1 MQKENTL
8 EIEWKKFLKGDRN
21 SFEKIYNS
29 NFKSLFLYAL
39 RFSKDDDLIKDVIQ
53 NVFINFWEKRNYIK
67 EVKNV
72 TVYLHRSVRNE
83 LLNRKRQEDKYAFD
97 VLDEQV
103 YAFDFELPLEAR
115 IIKKEELKE
124 TRQRLK
130 HALKNITDRQK
141 EILYL
146 KYVKGMTF
154 EEISDTIGITVKA
167 SYKLHARAISS
178 IRQNFGNNHYSIAFL
193 ISLYFSGQK

>member
-1 MQKENTL
+1 MQNENTL
-8 EIEWKKFLKGDRN
+8 EIEWEKFLKGDRI

-83 LLNRKRQEDKYAFD
+83 LLNRKRKEDKYAFD

-130 HALKNITDRQK
+130 HALENITDRQK

-178 IRQNFGNNHYSIAFL
+178 IRQNFGNNRYSIAFL
-193 ISLYFSGQK
+193 ISLYFS

>member
-1 MQKENTL
+1 MQDENTL
-8 EIEWKKFLKGDRN
+8 EIEWEKFLKGDRS

-130 HALKNITDRQK
+130 HALENITDRQK

-178 IRQNFGNNHYSIAFL
+178 IRQNFGNNRYSIAFL
-193 ISLYFSGQK
+193 ISLYFS

>member
-8 EIEWKKFLKGDRN
+8 EIEWEKFLKGDRS

-130 HALKNITDRQK
+130 HALENITDRQK

-178 IRQNFGNNHYSIAFL
+178 IRQNFGNNRYSIAFL
-193 ISLYFSGQK
+193 ISLYFS

>member
-1 MQKENTL
+1 M
-8 EIEWKKFLKGDRN
+8 
-21 SFEKIYNS
+21 
-29 NFKSLFLYAL
+29 
-39 RFSKDDDLIKDVIQ
+39 
-53 NVFINFWEKRNYIK
+53 
-67 EVKNV
+67 

-193 ISLYFSGQK
+193 ISLYFS

>member
-193 ISLYFSGQK
+193 ISLYFS

>member
-1 MQKENTL
+1 MQNENTL
-8 EIEWKKFLKGDRN
+8 EIEWEKFLKGDRS

-130 HALKNITDRQK
+130 HALENITDRQK

-178 IRQNFGNNHYSIAFL
+178 IRQNFGNNRYSIAFL
-193 ISLYFSGQK
+193 ISLYFS

>member
-1 MQKENTL
+1 MQNENTL
-8 EIEWKKFLKGDRN
+8 EIEWEKFLKGDRS

-130 HALKNITDRQK
+130 HALENITDRQK

-146 KYVKGMTF
+146 KYVKDMTF

-178 IRQNFGNNHYSIAFL
+178 IRQNFGNNRYSIAFL
-193 ISLYFSGQK
+193 ISLYFS

>member
-1 MQKENTL
+1 MQNENTL
-8 EIEWKKFLKGDRN
+8 EIEWEKFLKGDRS

-53 NVFINFWEKRNYIK
+53 NVFINFWEKRNYIR
-67 EVKNV
+67 EMKNV
-72 TVYLHRSVRNE
+72 AVYLHRSVRNE
-83 LLNRKRQEDKYAFD
+83 LLNRKRQEDKHAFD

-103 YAFDFELPLEAR
+103 YSFDFELPLEAR

-130 HALKNITDRQK
+130 HALENITDRQK

-178 IRQNFGNNHYSIAFL
+178 IRQNFGNNRYSIAFL
-193 ISLYFSGQK
+193 ISLYFS

>member
-1 MQKENTL
+1 MQNENTL
-8 EIEWKKFLKGDRN
+8 EIEWEKFLKGDRS

-130 HALKNITDRQK
+130 HALENITNRQK

-178 IRQNFGNNHYSIAFL
+178 IRQNFGNNRYSIAFL
-193 ISLYFSGQK
+193 ISLYFS